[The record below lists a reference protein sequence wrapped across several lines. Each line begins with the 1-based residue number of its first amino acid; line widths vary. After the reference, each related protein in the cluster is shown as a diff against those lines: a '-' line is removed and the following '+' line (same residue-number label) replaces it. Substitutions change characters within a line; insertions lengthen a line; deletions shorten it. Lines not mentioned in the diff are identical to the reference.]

1 GISDAVLVVEGSTK
15 SGSMITARLAN
26 RFGKKLLA
34 LPGQVTSRVAEGTN
48 GLIRDGKAKAVTTA
62 EEVLKEMGLLP
73 GQLKL
78 KIEDIDD
85 PMLSLLA
92 DGERSVDELSRL
104 L

>member
-1 GISDAVLVVEGSTK
+1 
-15 SGSMITARLAN
+15 M
-26 RFGKKLLA
+26 
-34 LPGQVTSRVAEGTN
+34 TSRVAEGTN
-48 GLIRDGKAKAVTTA
+48 GLIRDGKAKAVTCA
-62 EEVLKEMGLLP
+62 EDILKEMGLLP

-104 L
+104 LKINVSQVLGKLTELTLCGMVTEAGGKYRLD